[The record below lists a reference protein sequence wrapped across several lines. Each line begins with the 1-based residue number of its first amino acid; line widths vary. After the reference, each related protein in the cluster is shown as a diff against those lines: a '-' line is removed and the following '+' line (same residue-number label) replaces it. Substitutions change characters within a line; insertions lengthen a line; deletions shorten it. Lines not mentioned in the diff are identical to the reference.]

1 MPYYPEIRIQLH
13 TRHPLAWI
21 SAVRY
26 GLRRQGVDLHEIR
39 RFTEE
44 AFGAEEPTEVE
55 RICSDWAIVEQVIPN
70 SNACGG

>member
-1 MPYYPEIRIQLH
+1 MTSKAMPYYPEIRIQLH

-21 SAVRY
+21 SAVRH

-44 AFGAEEPTEVE
+44 AFEAGEPGEIE
-55 RICSDWAIVEQVIPN
+55 RICTSWAVIERV
-70 SNACGG
+70 